1 MPVKSGRNLEIN
13 NNKNYNVGD
22 ERSGMQAT
30 VPPER
35 CGSGDEVMEGEGE

>member
-13 NNKNYNVGD
+13 NNKNCNVGD
-22 ERSGMQAT
+22 ERSGMQDP

-35 CGSGDEVMEGEGE
+35 YGGEEGEVE